1 MAELIY
7 YIKDY
12 SIDIFKYKLSL
23 LYLFNVLDYIFTIL
37 LIRTGLFIEA
47 NPFMINIINNPS
59 QSILLK
65 ICLPAILLVYIF
77 IRMQK
82 AKKHQLIISNTIIN
96 GALLGYGMLNL
107 LHLLWF
113 GLLILKT

>member
-1 MAELIY
+1 VIEMLY
-7 YIKDY
+7 YIKNY

-23 LYLFNVLDYIFTIL
+23 LYFFNVLDYIFTIL

-47 NPFMINIINNPS
+47 NPFIANIINKSP
-59 QSILLK
+59 QSIFIK
-65 ICLPAILLVYIF
+65 ICLPAFLLLYIF
-77 IRMQK
+77 FRMQK
-82 AKKHQLIISNTIIN
+82 AKKHQLIVSNTIIN

-113 GLLILKT
+113 ALLILKT